1 MQLLP
6 QTIDLALQ
14 HLLLLLRLDLLV
26 LLLEHGIEAFLVDL
40 VLMVEALV
48 LLATLLDLLS
58 QIFVLLLH
66 LLVGLQEHFD
76 ARGTRST

>member
-40 VLMVEALV
+40 VLMMEAFV

-58 QIFVLLLH
+58 QIFVLLL
-66 LLVGLQEHFD
+66 QMD
-76 ARGTRST
+76 CQN